1 MDWAVKVREK
11 SDESMRDEHSAVAV
25 GVVELVPGEMKE
37 EDWAIVADEDEYLQ
51 TKILEFQS
59 N

>member
-1 MDWAVKVREK
+1 MDWAVKVRGK
-11 SDESMRDEHSAVAV
+11 SGESMHDEHSAVVV
-25 GVVELVPGEMKE
+25 GVAELEPGEMKA